1 MSKNWIK
8 INLQIIWKMVI
19 KINSLKG
26 VKEVSMIKII
36 KTFKIIT
43 FKIITIKIKI
53 TFKNKINLIMIIK
66 ITNILKII
74 IKISNK
80 RIIFNRTT

>member
-1 MSKNWIK
+1 MSTSKNWTK

-26 VKEVSMIKII
+26 VKEVNMIKII
-36 KTFKIIT
+36 KI

-53 TFKNKINLIMIIK
+53 TFNNKINLKMIFK
-66 ITNILKII
+66 IINILKII

-80 RIIFNRTT
+80 RIIFNWTT

>member
-1 MSKNWIK
+1 MSMSKNWIK

-43 FKIITIKIKI
+43 IKIKI

-66 ITNILKII
+66 IINILKII
-74 IKISNK
+74 IKINNK